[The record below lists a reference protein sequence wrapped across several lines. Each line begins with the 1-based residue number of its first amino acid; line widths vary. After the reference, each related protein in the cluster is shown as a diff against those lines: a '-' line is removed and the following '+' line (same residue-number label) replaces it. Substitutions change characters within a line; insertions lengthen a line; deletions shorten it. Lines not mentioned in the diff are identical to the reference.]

1 MEGKKSFVLYANYID
16 LLDGYYED
24 DQYIEGMTDEEAGKW
39 IKTIFRY
46 VNDLNP
52 EIPREIKQAFILVR
66 KDLKA
71 DLVKYNAKVESI
83 KKARE
88 IKLNTNNTNRN
99 QVDINMKSSS
109 NQVENNSVNVNDNVN
124 VNVNVND
131 NEISKDIIN
140 NIVSFNKE
148 TTPEATKDTPPVVIA
163 LPCLKGYN
171 HPIYEDD
178 INHYQNLYPAVN
190 VHQELKLM
198 LGWLESNPN
207 NRKTKNGI
215 KAFITRWLSK
225 KQDKAPT
232 NTEGYKPPKPKRS
245 DFDSVDEFYK
255 AYDEWAI
262 KYNGGFNE
270 FEFDDNK
277 IGNSDGWRK
286 L

>member
-1 MEGKKSFVLYANYID
+1 MEGKKSFVLYMTQRPTF
-16 LLDGYYED
+16 DGLSDED
-24 DQYIEGMTDEEAGKW
+24 AGKL
-39 IKTIFRY
+39 IKTIFAY
-46 VNDLNP
+46 CGDEYPQPDGIVKYAFEIIKPVLKSDLKKY
-52 EIPREIKQAFILVR
+52 EEIKSKRIEAGRSGGLATQSKNNQKQA
-66 KDLKA
+66 
-71 DLVKYNAKVESI
+71 NA
-83 KKARE
+83 
-88 IKLNTNNTNRN
+88 LNDKPN
-99 QVDINMKSSS
+99 QAVIDNVIDI
-109 NQVENNSVNVNDNVN
+109 VNVIDNDDEV
-124 VNVNVND
+124 
-131 NEISKDIIN
+131 SKDTNIN
-140 NIVSFNKE
+140 VSFNKE
-148 TTPEATKDTPPVVIA
+148 TTPEATKNMPPVVIA

-178 INHYQNLYPAVN
+178 INHYQDLYPAVN

-262 KYNGGFNE
+262 KYNNGFNE
-270 FEFDDNK
+270 FELADNK
-277 IGNSDGWRK
+277 IGNSDGWRQ

>member
-88 IKLNTNNTNRN
+88 SKLNPNNTNRN
-99 QVDINMKSSS
+99 QLDINMKSSR
-109 NQVENNSVNVNDNVN
+109 NQNENSSVNVNVNDNVN
-124 VNVNVND
+124 VNVNEV
-131 NEISKDIIN
+131 SKDTNIN
-140 NIVSFNKE
+140 VSFKKE
-148 TTPEATKDTPPVVIA
+148 TTPEATKNMPPVVIS

-178 INHYQNLYPAVN
+178 IKHYQELYPAVN

-198 LGWLESNPN
+198 LGWLESNPT

-215 KAFITRWLSK
+215 KSFITRWLSK

-262 KYNGGFNE
+262 KYNNGFNE
-270 FEFDDNK
+270 FELADNK
-277 IGNSDGWRK
+277 IGNSDGWRQ